1 MTTNISI
8 RNPADHKQTPLE
20 CIPSSTCW
28 RTLGV
33 LLSPEGHG
41 CTQSI
46 FLLQRAK
53 EFLGKFRNTNISPRA
68 RWLAITTVIEPAVL
82 YPLLNTSYSH

>member
-8 RNPADHKQTPLE
+8 RNPADNKQTPLE